1 MSIQNIINKATL
13 IVVERT
19 KIASSTLSRSGRFNS
34 AIQVSS
40 QPFMFTVTYQPMAT
54 YADVRG
60 VLEEIDRLDVISSE
74 QVEIGSSNPGL
85 SWITAYQGDLDATQ
99 LGNIQ
104 ATGTTGAQTIQLDLS
119 GVTGASSGDYVLKK
133 GDYFQLDSG
142 YKYPYTVTSDV
153 LFGVGGNVT
162 VSLNRPFITQSG
174 YTVTNKGILVGNDV
188 TWTVKMIAKPTYQM
202 MPSRYVEFTGDFTLI
217 ESIED

>member
-1 MSIQNIINKATL
+1 MSLQNIINNSTL

-19 KIASSTLSRSGRFNS
+19 KIASSTVSRSGRFNS
-34 AIQVSS
+34 AIQISS
-40 QPFMFTVTYQPMAT
+40 QPFMFTVSYQPMAT

-85 SWITAYQGDLDATQ
+85 SWITAYQGDLSSAQ
-99 LGNIQ
+99 LANIT
-104 ATGTTGAQTIQLDLS
+104 ATGTTGAQTIELDLS
-119 GVTGASSGDYVLKK
+119 SVSGASAGDYVFKK
-133 GDYFQLDSG
+133 NDYIQLDSG

-162 VSLNRPFITQSG
+162 VTLNRPFITQSG
-174 YTVTNKGILVGNDV
+174 YTVANKNILVGSDV
-188 TWTVKMIAKPTYQM
+188 TWTVKMIAKPTYRL